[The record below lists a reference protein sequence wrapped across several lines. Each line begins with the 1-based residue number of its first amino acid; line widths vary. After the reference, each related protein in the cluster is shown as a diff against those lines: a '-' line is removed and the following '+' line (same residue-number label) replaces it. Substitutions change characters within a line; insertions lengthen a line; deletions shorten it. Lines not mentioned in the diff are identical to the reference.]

1 MAGRGRPGVVFGMNR
16 GPKRLAWM
24 LPVLLL
30 GCALVL
36 SGCATTNFVRVRRQ
50 PENPLTAR
58 LNYSLISGV
67 QPSDRTLQF
76 LESTGYR
83 GHRDVKSMLLHCR
96 RQPRGSDSFSRG
108 HALAEI
114 QYLAAEAT
122 QHRDSPLAME
132 LALDAAQDAWG
143 CFAQPDP
150 TGMHADPADPVTR
163 DTADLY
169 NASVELLLRLAQ
181 KQQGLSPDR
190 PVQLSITG
198 RSIPVNVPFPS
209 VLMDS
214 QRFGRIDF
222 VSDYEVRN
230 LRNRHTRDGL
240 GVPLIVA
247 RRSDPEAD
255 PLEAYYTQGMSLAV
269 TAVLRFDGA
278 GDGDSGMADGVA
290 GEQPLARI
298 ELYDPGES
306 DGLAVNGSL
315 LPLETDTSTPLARFL
330 SNPDLSLLDTW
341 GLIRPDLAERVEGLY
356 MVQPYDPDRIPVLM
370 VHGFWSSPL
379 TWMEMFND
387 LQADPEIHRR
397 YQFWFYL
404 YPTGESVAFAA
415 SRLREELQ
423 AVRNV
428 CDPEHSNSKF
438 DQMVV
443 VGHSMGGVLAHML
456 TIDSG
461 DVLWNSV
468 SRRPVEQLRTSP
480 EKQAEIRRV
489 FFFKRNPA
497 VGRIVTIASPWE
509 GSSLSNQF
517 TRWLLGSVVWLPNRT
532 LELSRIAFDQTDQD
546 HSDRPSFPR
555 TSLDSLSSRSPL
567 LRLVRETSVP
577 VDVRHHNIIA
587 ISRGRNPE
595 TWTDGVVSWNSAHR
609 SDVSSET
616 LIRAGHSQVI
626 RHPDTAREIRR
637 ILLQHL
643 LEQPQ
648 RSIPVI
654 PVQHSEDQHLPAADA
669 GG

>member
-1 MAGRGRPGVVFGMNR
+1 MNT

-30 GCALVL
+30 GCAVVL
-36 SGCATTNFVRVRRQ
+36 NGCATTNFVRVRRQ

-58 LNYSLISGV
+58 LNYSILSGV
-67 QPSDRTLQF
+67 QPTDRTLQF
-76 LESTGYR
+76 LESTGYE
-83 GHRDVKSMLLHCR
+83 GGRDVRSMLLHCR
-96 RQPRGSDSFSRG
+96 RQTRESDEFSHG
-108 HALAEI
+108 HSLAEL

-122 QHRDSPLAME
+122 QHRDPQLAME
-132 LALDAAQDAWG
+132 LALDAARDAWG
-143 CFAQPDP
+143 CFARPDS

-163 DTADLY
+163 DTAELY

-181 KQQGLSPDR
+181 KEQGLSPNR

-198 RSIPVNVPFPS
+198 RQLPVTIPVPT
-209 VLMDS
+209 VLMDGR
-214 QRFGRIDF
+214 RFGNIDF

-230 LRNRHTRDGL
+230 LRNRHTRAGL
-240 GVPLIVA
+240 GVPLIIA
-247 RRSDPEAD
+247 RRSDPALD
-255 PLEAYYTQGMSLAV
+255 PLEPYYTQGMSLAA
-269 TAVLRFDGA
+269 TAVLRFE
-278 GDGDSGMADGVA
+278 DSDQATPA
-290 GEQPLARI
+290 ARL

-306 DGLAVNGSL
+306 DGLAVNSVL

-387 LQADPEIHRR
+387 LQADPEIRRR

-415 SRLREELQ
+415 ARLRDELQ
-423 AVRNV
+423 AVRQV
-428 CDPEHSNSKF
+428 CDPQHENARF

-456 TIDSG
+456 TINSG

-468 SRRPVEQLRTSP
+468 SRRPVEQLRTSA

-489 FFFKRNPA
+489 FFFRRNES

-509 GSSLSNQF
+509 GSSLANQF
-517 TRWLLGSVVWLPNRT
+517 TRRLLGSVIWLPSRT
-532 LELSRIAFDQTDQD
+532 MELSRIAFDQTDHGD
-546 HSDRPSFPR
+546 TDRPPVPR

-577 VDVRHHNIIA
+577 PEVRHHNIIA
-587 ISRGRNPE
+587 ISRGRDPE

-616 LIRAGHSQVI
+616 LIRAGHSQVV

-643 LEQPQ
+643 IEQP
-648 RSIPVI
+648 RGGVRVI
-654 PVQHSEDQHLPAADA
+654 PVRHSEDSSPPADDA
-669 GG
+669 VE

>member
-1 MAGRGRPGVVFGMNR
+1 M
-16 GPKRLAWM
+16 
-24 LPVLLL
+24 LLL
-30 GCALVL
+30 GGAVVL

-58 LNYSLISGV
+58 LNYSVLTGL
-67 QPSDRTLQF
+67 QPTDRTLQF

-83 GHRDVKSMLLHCR
+83 GGRDVKSMLLHCR
-96 RQPRGSDSFSRG
+96 RQSRTADVFSLG
-108 HALAEI
+108 HALAEL

-122 QHRDSPLAME
+122 QHRDPQLAME
-132 LALDAAQDAWG
+132 LALDGARDAWG
-143 CFAQPDP
+143 CFADPDS

-163 DTADLY
+163 DTAELY

-181 KQQGLSPDR
+181 KEQGLSPNR
-190 PVQLSITG
+190 PVQLSVTG
-198 RSIPVNVPFPS
+198 RQLPVTIPFPS
-209 VLMDS
+209 VLMDGR
-214 QRFGRIDF
+214 RFGNIDF

-230 LRNRHTRDGL
+230 LRNRHTRAGL
-240 GVPLIVA
+240 GVPLIIA
-247 RRSDPEAD
+247 RRSDSGPD
-255 PLEAYYTQGMSLAV
+255 PLESYYTHGMSLAV
-269 TAVLRFDGA
+269 TAVLRFEDSDGA
-278 GDGDSGMADGVA
+278 APAAS
-290 GEQPLARI
+290 I
-298 ELYDPGES
+298 ELHDPGES
-306 DGLAVNGSL
+306 DRLAVNSVL

-387 LQADPEIHRR
+387 LQADPEIRRR

-415 SRLREELQ
+415 ARLRDELQ
-423 AVRNV
+423 AVRQA
-428 CDPEHSNSKF
+428 CDPEHDNAKF

-456 TIDSG
+456 TINSG
-461 DVLWNSV
+461 DLLWNSI
-468 SRRPVEQLRTSP
+468 SSRPVEQLRTSA
-480 EKQAEIRRV
+480 EKQSEIRRV
-489 FFFKRNPA
+489 FFFRRNES

-509 GSSLSNQF
+509 GSSLANQF
-517 TRWLLGSVVWLPNRT
+517 TRKLLGSMIWLPSRT
-532 LELSRIAFDQTDQD
+532 LELSRIAFDQTD
-546 HSDRPSFPR
+546 HSEADRPPVPR

-577 VDVRHHNIIA
+577 PEVRHHNIIA
-587 ISRGRNPE
+587 VTRGRDPE

-609 SDVSSET
+609 GDVSSET
-616 LIRAGHSQVI
+616 LIRAGHSEVV

-643 LEQPQ
+643 IEQPR

-654 PVQHSEDQHLPAADA
+654 PVRHIPVRHSEDWNPPADDA
-669 GG
+669 VE

>member
-1 MAGRGRPGVVFGMNR
+1 M
-16 GPKRLAWM
+16 
-24 LPVLLL
+24 LLL
-30 GCALVL
+30 GCAVLV

-58 LNYSLISGV
+58 LNYSLVSGL
-67 QPSDRTLQF
+67 QPTDRTLQF
-76 LESTGYR
+76 LESTGYS
-83 GHRDVKSMLLHCR
+83 GAHDVKSMLLHCR
-96 RQPRGSDSFSRG
+96 RQPRHSDVFSRG
-108 HALAEI
+108 HALAEL

-122 QHRDSPLAME
+122 QHRDPQLAME

-143 CFAQPDP
+143 CFALPDS

-163 DTADLY
+163 DTAELY
-169 NASVELLLRLAQ
+169 NASVELLLRLAV
-181 KQQGLSPDR
+181 KEQGLSPDH
-190 PVQLSITG
+190 PLQFSITG
-198 RSIPVNVPFPS
+198 RQIPVTVPSPS
-209 VLMDS
+209 VVMDS
-214 QRFGRIDF
+214 RRFRSVDF
-222 VSDYEVRN
+222 VSDYEVLN
-230 LRNRHTRDGL
+230 LRNRHTRAGL
-240 GVPLIVA
+240 GVPLIIG
-247 RRSDPEAD
+247 RRSDPAAD
-255 PLEAYYTQGMSLAV
+255 PLESYYTHGMSLAA
-269 TAVLRFDGA
+269 TAVLRFEDTEDA
-278 GDGDSGMADGVA
+278 ATTA
-290 GEQPLARI
+290 TI
-298 ELYDPGES
+298 ELHDPGES
-306 DGLAVNGSL
+306 DGVAVNSTR
-315 LPLETDTSTPLARFL
+315 LPLEADTSTPLARFL

-387 LQADPEIHRR
+387 LQADPEIRRR

-415 SRLREELQ
+415 ARLRDELQ
-423 AVRNV
+423 AVRRV
-428 CDPEHSNSKF
+428 CDPDHENTKF

-468 SRRPVEQLRTSP
+468 SRRPVEQLRTSA

-489 FFFKRNPA
+489 FFFRRNA
-497 VGRIVTIASPWE
+497 SVGRIVTIASPWE
-509 GSSLSNQF
+509 GSSLANQF
-517 TRWLLGSVVWLPNRT
+517 TRKLLGSVIWLPSRT
-532 LELSRIAFDQTDQD
+532 LELSRIAFDQPDQAEA
-546 HSDRPSFPR
+546 DRLAVPR
-555 TSLDSLSSRSPL
+555 TSLDSLSRRSPL

-577 VDVRHHNIIA
+577 ADVRHHNIIA
-587 ISRGRNPE
+587 ISRGRDPE

-616 LIRAGHSQVI
+616 LIRAGHSQVV

-643 LEQPQ
+643 IEQPVGKV
-648 RSIPVI
+648 PVI
-654 PVQHSEDQHLPAADA
+654 PVRHSRNSDLSEDDA
-669 GG
+669 VE

>member
-1 MAGRGRPGVVFGMNR
+1 M
-16 GPKRLAWM
+16 
-24 LPVLLL
+24 LLL
-30 GCALVL
+30 GCAVLV

-58 LNYSLISGV
+58 LNYSVLTGL
-67 QPSDRTLQF
+67 QPTDRTLQF
-76 LESTGYR
+76 LESTGYS
-83 GHRDVKSMLLHCR
+83 GGRDVKSMLLHCR
-96 RQPRGSDSFSRG
+96 SQSRDSDRFSRG
-108 HALAEI
+108 HALAEL

-122 QHRDSPLAME
+122 QHRDPPLAME
-132 LALDAAQDAWG
+132 LALDAAQDAWS
-143 CFAQPDP
+143 CFARPDS

-163 DTADLY
+163 DTAELY
-169 NASVELLLRLAQ
+169 NASVELLLRLAVNE
-181 KQQGLSPDR
+181 QGLSPDH

-198 RSIPVNVPFPS
+198 RQIPVTVPFPS

-214 QRFGRIDF
+214 RRFRSVDF

-230 LRNRHTRDGL
+230 LRNRHTRAGL
-240 GVPLIVA
+240 GVPLIIG
-247 RRSDPEAD
+247 RRSDPAAD
-255 PLEAYYTQGMSLAV
+255 PVESYYTHGMSLAA
-269 TAVLRFDGA
+269 TAVLRFE
-278 GDGDSGMADGVA
+278 DSESTAA
-290 GEQPLARI
+290 TI
-298 ELYDPGES
+298 ELHDPGES
-306 DGLAVNGSL
+306 DGVAVNSVT

-387 LQADPEIHRR
+387 LQADPEIRRR

-415 SRLREELQ
+415 ARLRDELQ
-423 AVRNV
+423 AVRKV
-428 CDPEHSNSKF
+428 CDPDHENVKF

-461 DVLWNSV
+461 DLLWNSV

-489 FFFKRNPA
+489 FFFRRNA
-497 VGRIVTIASPWE
+497 SVGRIVTIASPWE
-509 GSSLSNQF
+509 GSSLANQF
-517 TRWLLGSVVWLPNRT
+517 TRKLLGSVIWLPNRT
-532 LELSRIAFDQTDQD
+532 LELSRIAFDQSDQAETD
-546 HSDRPSFPR
+546 RLAVPR
-555 TSLDSLSSRSPL
+555 TSLDSLSRRSPL

-577 VDVRHHNIIA
+577 ADVRHHNIIA
-587 ISRGRNPE
+587 ISRGRDPE

-616 LIRAGHSQVI
+616 LIRAGHSQVV

-643 LEQPQ
+643 IEQPAGKV
-648 RSIPVI
+648 PVI
-654 PVQHSEDQHLPAADA
+654 PVRHSQNLDRPEDDA
-669 GG
+669 VE